1 MKSAGRV
8 IDDACGEGGE
18 KKENRGHM
26 TVLFHNKGIE
36 MIDLPKI
43 VHYKSVRKAVSSFL
57 NEPPPPV
64 VGYKYTRTISNK
76 IFNQKSVVKQLNL
89 DNGTKD
95 MECSCISSEFCGHL
109 RYQDYKGC

>member
-1 MKSAGRV
+1 
-8 IDDACGEGGE
+8 
-18 KKENRGHM
+18 M

-43 VHYKSVRKAVSSFL
+43 VHYKSVRKAVPSFL

-64 VGYKYTRTISNK
+64 VGYKYTKTISSKN
-76 IFNQKSVVKQLNL
+76 FNQKSLGKELDL

-95 MECSCISSEFCGHL
+95 INVVIVPQTFVMDQLDMWSLGTSGL
-109 RYQDYKGC
+109 